1 MFATMKT
8 LFAGAS
14 ARAEEQVRDHY
25 SIELIDQKIRESEA
39 NLKAAKVGLA
49 SLIQRE
55 RSERRQANQIAD
67 RIAEL
72 TVRAKAAME
81 AGRDDMAAQAAQAI
95 ADMEN
100 ERERRGETIA
110 RLETR
115 IMQLRQSV
123 ETSNRRIIDL
133 KQGAI
138 QARAVRR
145 EQGIQKRLSQHL
157 GGGSAMDE
165 ADELIGKVLGQDDPF
180 EQGQIMGEID
190 RDLNHTN
197 IGDQMADAGFG
208 PKGRSTAADVL
219 ARLKDT
225 DDAKAG

>member
-25 SIELIDQKIRESEA
+25 SIELIDQKIREAEA

-55 RSERRQANQIAD
+55 RSERRQMDAIAD
-67 RIAEL
+67 RITEL
-72 TVRAKAAME
+72 TERARAAM
-81 AGRDDMAAQAAQAI
+81 AGGREDMATQAAQAI

-100 ERERRGETIA
+100 EQGRRQETLD

-123 ETSNRRIIDL
+123 ETSNRRIVDL
-133 KQGAI
+133 KQGAV

-145 EQGIQKRLSQHL
+145 EQGIQKRLQRHV
-157 GGGSAMDE
+157 GGQSAMDE
-165 ADELIGKVLGQDDPF
+165 ADTLIAGVLGQDDPF
-180 EQGQIMGEID
+180 EQGQILNEID
-190 RDLNHTN
+190 AEISHSGIAER
-197 IGDQMADAGFG
+197 MSDAGFG
-208 PKGRSTAADVL
+208 PKGRSTASDVL
-219 ARLKDT
+219 ARLKDDT
-225 DDAKAG
+225 AA